1 MPKPLEGF
9 RVLDLTQ
16 FYSGPWTTL
25 LLAGLGAE
33 VIKVNHPAT
42 GDVVAMGPPFAGP
55 EGVSFHK
62 QSEDDLGVAYLKR
75 TRNKNP

>member
-1 MPKPLEGF
+1 MPKPLEGM

-42 GDVVAMGPPFAGP
+42 GDVVAMGPPYAGSKGRVFSP
-55 EGVSFHK
+55 AKRGR
-62 QSEDDLGVAYLKR
+62 LGNSLL
-75 TRNKNP
+75 